1 MCPSVST
8 KYRRCVFLHEAT
20 PEQTGGCIRWKPGA
34 AGKWISPHYLDFQQ
48 LLALCSVRDE
58 EPKTAGAEQSITR
71 RVRELHGCELQSQLQ
86 ARSDR
91 SGVVFLFSRPAVIAA
106 ARHPQRKNQNH
117 LFASAH
123 LPLTPPIIRKFL
135 LSIFFSSPLLWQ
147 LAAVSDP
154 SPAERKQIEHQSFS
168 LKRV

>member
-1 MCPSVST
+1 MPFC
-8 KYRRCVFLHEAT
+8 LHKIEAIKVT
-20 PEQTGGCIRWKPGA
+20 PERTGGRIRLKPLVT
-34 AGKWISPHYLDFQQ
+34 GKWISPHYLDFQQ
-48 LLALCSVRDE
+48 PLALCSIRAE

-86 ARSDR
+86 AQSDR

-106 ARHPQRKNQNH
+106 AHHPQHKNQNR

-123 LPLTPPIIRKFL
+123 LPLTPPIIREFL
-135 LSIFFSSPLLWQ
+135 PSIFFSSPLLWQ
-147 LAAVSDP
+147 LAAVSNP